1 MSVLNGE
8 VRHYRDNA
16 LLECDAILKLENGRY
31 GLCEIKLGGEEAF
44 NKAKKTLALLKE
56 KLINKSNEKE
66 PSFLMILV
74 ASGSA
79 YKTKEG
85 IYVVPINLLKA

>member
-1 MSVLNGE
+1 M
-8 VRHYRDNA
+8 
-16 LLECDAILKLENGRY
+16 
-31 GLCEIKLGGEEAF
+31 IKLGEKEAIS
-44 NKAKKTLALLKE
+44 KVIKTLTLLKE

-66 PSFLMILV
+66 PSFLMVLL